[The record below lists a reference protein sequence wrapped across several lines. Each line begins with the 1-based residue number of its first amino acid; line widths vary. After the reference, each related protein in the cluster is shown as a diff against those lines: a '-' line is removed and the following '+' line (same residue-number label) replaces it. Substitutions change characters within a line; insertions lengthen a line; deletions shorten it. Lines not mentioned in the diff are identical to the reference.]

1 MLYKKIFLSLS
12 GKKDEGKAIQECMR
26 VVSALKAD
34 LTVIHVN
41 DPSAGY
47 AHMMMD
53 TLPRTTID
61 EMKEMFAEAGFGD
74 RTDRIEFRQVDDESY
89 AAAIADASRKA
100 DLLIMGHHSK
110 NLLMAHLK
118 DGTDE
123 RVADL
128 IQCPVLLVP
137 LV

>member
-1 MLYKKIFLSLS
+1 MLYKKIFMSLS
-12 GKKDEGKAIQECMR
+12 GKEDESKAIQECMR
-26 VVSALKAD
+26 IVSALKAD

-41 DPSAGY
+41 DPAAGY

-53 TLPRTTID
+53 TLPKTTID
-61 EMKEMFAEAGFGD
+61 EMKEMFAKAGFGNQVNE
-74 RTDRIEFRQVDDESY
+74 IGFRLIRDESY
-89 AAAIADASRKA
+89 AKAIAAATREA

-118 DGTDE
+118 DGIDE

-128 IQCPVLLVP
+128 IHCPVLLVP
-137 LV
+137 LN